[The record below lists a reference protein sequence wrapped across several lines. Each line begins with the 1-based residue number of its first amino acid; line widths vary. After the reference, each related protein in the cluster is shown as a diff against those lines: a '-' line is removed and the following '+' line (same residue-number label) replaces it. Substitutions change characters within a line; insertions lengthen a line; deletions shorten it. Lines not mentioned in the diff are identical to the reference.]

1 MRELDKIASELFDK
15 IRSRFEPIKLGDKAG
30 DDTKNPEAA
39 RFYNFD
45 YISADGHNFGNI
57 TISIGNPN
65 HILIG

>member
-15 IRSRFEPIKLGDKAG
+15 IRSRFEPVRLGDKSG

-45 YISADGHNFGNI
+45 YI
-57 TISIGNPN
+57 N
-65 HILIG
+65 H